1 MDTLGDI
8 LRKLR
13 EEKKLP
19 LRKVAAYLDIDQA
32 ILSKIERGQRRATRE
47 YIVKLAKYFKVK
59 KDDLMVVW
67 LSDKLVFE
75 VGDEQIALKA
85 LQVAEEKVAYEAY
98 KKTDKKTERLRINT
112 QIQRYFQS
120 QNKISKAWLFGSF
133 ARGEDDYKSD
143 IDIVIDVPTESTFT
157 LFDMAEV
164 KEQLQKALNKE
175 VDVVM
180 LNGLHTGVKE
190 RIKNEIKLIYEA

>member
-1 MDTLGDI
+1 METLGDI

-47 YIVKLAKYFKVK
+47 YIIKLAKYFKVK
-59 KDDLMVVW
+59 KDDLMVAW
-67 LSDKLVFE
+67 LSDKLVYE

-120 QNKISKAWLFGSF
+120 QNKISKAWLFGSY

-180 LNGLHTGVKE
+180 LNGLRSGVKE
-190 RIKNEIKLIYEA
+190 RIKNEIKVIYEA

>member
-1 MDTLGDI
+1 METLGDI

-59 KDDLMVVW
+59 KDDLMVAW
-67 LSDKLVFE
+67 LSDKLVYE

-85 LQVAEEKVAYEAY
+85 LKVAEEKVAYEAY
-98 KKTDKKTERLRINT
+98 KKNNKKTERLRINT

-143 IDIVIDVPTESTFT
+143 IDIVIDVPTENTFT

-190 RIKNEIKLIYEA
+190 RIKDEMQLIYEA